1 MLGTGTG
8 EAPHNALTAKLLSEN
23 HRGRIVNVSSV
34 RNRSDLA
41 YAVEHATLMKRFPQ
55 YRYLPVTT
63 RDPENLDSSHP
74 KYVGKQYLQD
84 LFTSG
89 QLAEAAGDDLSP
101 SNTHVFLC
109 GNPSMIGYVPPG
121 GQPLTKPG
129 MLPILKDVGFSDD
142 SDAHGPGTI
151 RFEKYW

>member
-1 MLGTGTG
+1 
-8 EAPHNALTAKLLSEN
+8 
-23 HRGRIVNVSSV
+23 
-34 RNRSDLA
+34 
-41 YAVEHATLMKRFPQ
+41 MKRFPQ
-55 YRYLPVTT
+55 YRYLPFTT
-63 RDPENLDSSHP
+63 RDPENLDPSHP

-109 GNPSMIGYVPPG
+109 GNPAMIGYVPPG

-129 MLPILKDVGFSDD
+129 MLPILRDADSVTIVMRTDRERFDSKSTGKDSLTEPTERSSVQVKTSGSI
-142 SDAHGPGTI
+142 SCKPLLSPRAGKWTSL
-151 RFEKYW
+151 EQSL